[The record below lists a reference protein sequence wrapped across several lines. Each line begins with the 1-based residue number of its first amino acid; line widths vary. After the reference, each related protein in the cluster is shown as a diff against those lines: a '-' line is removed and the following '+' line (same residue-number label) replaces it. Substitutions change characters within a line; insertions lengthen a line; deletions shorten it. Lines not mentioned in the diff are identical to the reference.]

1 MNANNIGKLGLAF
14 ALLLSAA
21 AVRADGIGYVTVSV
35 IDDEVAS
42 NATGRIAINQAAG
55 DANQQANAAAIAIGG
70 EAVSATVVVGQHIS
84 NFSGNV
90 PDVAVVRIGRN
101 AFAGASGLI
110 AVNQSSGV
118 ANAQSNSAAVAMGI
132 NGEVGDEALSAA
144 LPDAAGLDGAGAA
157 PGLRIVDVDDTA
169 FRNARGLVQ
178 LNQTAGAGNSS
189 SNNFALRVSV
199 QPDL

>member
-1 MNANNIGKLGLAF
+1 MNAYPYRTGPALALL
-14 ALLLSAA
+14 LLLSAA
-21 AVRADGIGYVTVSV
+21 AVQADGAGYVTVSV
-35 IDDEVAS
+35 IDGEVAG
-42 NATGRIAINQAAG
+42 NATGRIAVNQAAG

-70 EAVSATVVVGQHIS
+70 EAASATVVIGQHI
-84 NFSGNV
+84 NYSGNA
-90 PDVAVVRIGRN
+90 PGVAVARIGQN
-101 AFAGASGLI
+101 AFANASGLI

-144 LPDAAGLDGAGAA
+144 LPDAAGLDGAGAS
-157 PGLRIVDVDDTA
+157 PGLRIVGVDSTA
-169 FRNARGLVQ
+169 FRSARGVVQ

>member
-1 MNANNIGKLGLAF
+1 MNTKDIGKLGLLL

-21 AVRADGIGYVTVSV
+21 AVRADGIGYVTASV
-35 IDDEVAS
+35 IDGEVAG
-42 NATGRIAINQAAG
+42 NARGRIAVNQAAG
-55 DANQQANAAAIAIGG
+55 DANQQANAAAIAVGG
-70 EAVSATVVVGQHIS
+70 QSASATVEVGQHIDY
-84 NFSGNV
+84 SGNA
-90 PDVAVVRIGRN
+90 PDVAVARIGQN

-118 ANAQSNSAAVAMGI
+118 ANAQSNSVAVAMGI

-144 LPDAAGLDGAGAA
+144 LPDAAGLAEAGAA
-157 PGLRIVDVDDTA
+157 PGLRIADVDDTA
-169 FRNARGLVQ
+169 FRNARGIVQ